1 MGGYDESDLRLRV
14 QASFSLPEMRRLL
27 LGWGATPEEA
37 EGDARELSLRVVRLG
52 VKRFG
57 AGELVHKLK
66 ADKPLTEW
74 PDPAAEADE
83 RWAPQPPAP
92 SFDVGETTVVDL
104 PPAMDEPQ
112 PPSAP
117 ASAPK
122 PPPPGPRSNPM
133 VFLSPEELRRR
144 DAPRRG
150 WSPALVGVSALLLVG
165 CVVAAGTMI
174 SRSRDSSAAAAVAPG
189 PTGPAVKA
197 ASVLDDGLRRVAEGC
212 AIDVPGQ
219 PSLEVFALA
228 QEACGREE
236 TQAWARKKQREQ
248 ERALTGDEPDPPST
262 PFRSSTPTPPVQDRL
277 PLKMQAGPTGAPKA
291 GSTPGQAAPKA
302 PAGGSCVS
310 RCSRT
315 RSECDKSCGREPTD
329 ATQYGPFQACAS
341 RCVSAETRC
350 RRECA

>member
-122 PPPPGPRSNPM
+122 PAQAGPRSNPM

-150 WSPALVGVSALLLVG
+150 WSPALIGVSALLLVG
-165 CVVAAGTMI
+165 CVVAAGT
-174 SRSRDSSAAAAVAPG
+174 
-189 PTGPAVKA
+189 
-197 ASVLDDGLRRVAEGC
+197 
-212 AIDVPGQ
+212 
-219 PSLEVFALA
+219 
-228 QEACGREE
+228 
-236 TQAWARKKQREQ
+236 
-248 ERALTGDEPDPPST
+248 T
-262 PFRSSTPTPPVQDRL
+262 P
-277 PLKMQAGPTGAPKA
+277 
-291 GSTPGQAAPKA
+291 
-302 PAGGSCVS
+302 
-310 RCSRT
+310 
-315 RSECDKSCGREPTD
+315 
-329 ATQYGPFQACAS
+329 
-341 RCVSAETRC
+341 
-350 RRECA
+350 

>member
-1 MGGYDESDLRLRV
+1 
-14 QASFSLPEMRRLL
+14 
-27 LGWGATPEEA
+27 
-37 EGDARELSLRVVRLG
+37 
-52 VKRFG
+52 
-57 AGELVHKLK
+57 
-66 ADKPLTEW
+66 
-74 PDPAAEADE
+74 
-83 RWAPQPPAP
+83 
-92 SFDVGETTVVDL
+92 
-104 PPAMDEPQ
+104 
-112 PPSAP
+112 
-117 ASAPK
+117 
-122 PPPPGPRSNPM
+122 
-133 VFLSPEELRRR
+133 
-144 DAPRRG
+144 
-150 WSPALVGVSALLLVG
+150 
-165 CVVAAGTMI
+165 
-174 SRSRDSSAAAAVAPG
+174 
-189 PTGPAVKA
+189 
-197 ASVLDDGLRRVAEGC
+197 VLDDGLRRVAEGC

-219 PSLEVFALA
+219 PSLEVLALA

-248 ERALTGDEPDPPST
+248 ERALTGDEPDPPSA